1 LPNFWLDAHSHGAIV
16 PCFPQEITPEEM
28 AQRNRS
34 ALVWQGH
41 GRSHDRPCVVNPMI
55 NLEMD
60 GWIFFIYIYIIFI
73 RSSKSTCHIT

>member
-1 LPNFWLDAHSHGAIV
+1 MV

-60 GWIFFIYIYIIFI
+60 GWMCFIIYIYSLGQAKAHVTLHDSICLCQELGDLT
-73 RSSKSTCHIT
+73 S